1 MKILVTGGSGFIGS
15 HLIDRFIKEG
25 HNVVVIDDLS
35 TGRRENVHPDARFYE
50 ADIRD
55 RSIAAI
61 FRDECPEV
69 VSHHAAQMDVRRSVR
84 DPQLDIAINIAGTV
98 NVLEHCVEYGVRR
111 FIFASSG
118 GAVYGEPEVMPVPES
133 HALQGTSPYGI
144 NKGVGE
150 KYLRYFSQSYGLSY
164 VSLRYANV
172 YGPRQ
177 DSHGEAGVVAIFT
190 EKLLKGEQ
198 PVINGT
204 GEQTRDFICVD
215 DVVEANIVALAGDGN
230 GIYNVGT
237 GGETSILTLYRMLAD
252 RIAPGLSALHA
263 AAKLGE
269 QQRIALDC
277 GKISKAFGWRPRT
290 SIEEGLAKT
299 IEYYRNLQPGRSLVP

>member
-1 MKILVTGGSGFIGS
+1 
-15 HLIDRFIKEG
+15 
-25 HNVVVIDDLS
+25 
-35 TGRRENVHPDARFYE
+35 
-50 ADIRD
+50 
-55 RSIAAI
+55 
-61 FRDECPEV
+61 
-69 VSHHAAQMDVRRSVR
+69 
-84 DPQLDIAINIAGTV
+84 
-98 NVLEHCVEYGVRR
+98 
-111 FIFASSG
+111 
-118 GAVYGEPEVMPVPES
+118 
-133 HALQGTSPYGI
+133 
-144 NKGVGE
+144 
-150 KYLRYFSQSYGLSY
+150 
-164 VSLRYANV
+164 
-172 YGPRQ
+172 
-177 DSHGEAGVVAIFT
+177 VAIFA
-190 EKLLKGEQ
+190 ERLLKGEQ

-204 GEQTRDFICVD
+204 GQQTRDFICVD

-237 GGETSILTLYRMLAD
+237 GGETSILSLYRMLAD